1 MNIERDWMKKSEHG
15 HMLIAGP
22 CSAESEEQV
31 VQISKDLVK
40 QGVDYVR
47 AGIWKPRTR
56 PNSFEGIGVPALQW
70 IQTAKEET
78 GAKFAIEVANPNH
91 VEQALKAGVDL
102 LWIGARSTVNPFTVQ
117 EIAESLNGVDIPVF
131 VKNPVNPDLAL
142 WIGALER
149 LHNQGVTKLG
159 AIHRGFSS
167 FGKKKYRNDPLWQI
181 PLELKRQ
188 FPQLPLICD
197 PSHIAGLRSLIGSIS
212 QKALDLDY
220 DGLIVEV
227 HPNPDK
233 ALSDAK
239 QQITPE
245 RFLEIRESLQGRRAS
260 SDDAEF
266 QSHLE
271 ELRSKI
277 NIIDHDI
284 IDALAARRKV
294 VEEIGLYKKE
304 NDVMEH
310 NLT

>member
-1 MNIERDWMKKSEHG
+1 MNIESDWLKKSEHG
-15 HMLIAGP
+15 HLLIAGP

-47 AGIWKPRTR
+47 AGIWKPRTTR

-70 IQTAKEET
+70 LQTAKEET
-78 GAKFAIEVANPNH
+78 GAKYAIEVANPNH
-91 VEQALKAGVDL
+91 VEQALKAGIDL

-117 EIAESLNGVDIPVF
+117 EIAESLKGVDIPVF

-188 FPQLPLICD
+188 FP
-197 PSHIAGLRSLIGSIS
+197 
-212 QKALDLDY
+212 
-220 DGLIVEV
+220 
-227 HPNPDK
+227 
-233 ALSDAK
+233 LS
-239 QQITPE
+239 
-245 RFLEIRESLQGRRAS
+245 F
-260 SDDAEF
+260 
-266 QSHLE
+266 H
-271 ELRSKI
+271 
-277 NIIDHDI
+277 
-284 IDALAARRKV
+284 
-294 VEEIGLYKKE
+294 
-304 NDVMEH
+304 
-310 NLT
+310 